1 MDETKKKIREIL
13 SVRLNLST
21 VVEEI
26 EDDAPLFGPGSLG
39 LDSIDALELVL
50 GIQKE
55 FGVGI
60 EDRFLAVKVLVS
72 IDTIAEYVKSQSAGN
87 PESAGG
93 LNA

>member
-21 VVEEI
+21 AVEKIADE
-26 EDDAPLFGPGSLG
+26 EPLFGPGSLG

-50 GIQKE
+50 GLQKE
-55 FGVGI
+55 FGIAI
-60 EDRFLAVKVLVS
+60 EDRALAMKVLVS
-72 IDTIAEYVKSQSAGN
+72 IDTIAEYLISRSAGN
-87 PESAGG
+87 PEAAGG